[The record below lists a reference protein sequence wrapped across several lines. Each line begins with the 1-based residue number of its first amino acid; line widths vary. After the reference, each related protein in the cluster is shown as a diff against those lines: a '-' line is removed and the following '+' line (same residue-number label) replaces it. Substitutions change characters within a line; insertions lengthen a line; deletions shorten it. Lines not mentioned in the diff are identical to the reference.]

1 MAKLAGLLENANDF
15 FEVAKRCG
23 WTRLKKEKVGTN
35 ENSPLFIPKIVNMS
49 FACELYLKAIAEN
62 KKIAV
67 KKIHRL
73 DKIFL
78 KLPEIVQKEIYDIW
92 RINAGENITDCEYV
106 SKMFLDNLEAT
117 ANVFI
122 RFRYANEWAGAVVS
136 LQHSF
141 TLEQFEKFSPLSP
154 KRPCGSPK
162 IYDGF
167 LEQFALSLKDYA
179 EKLLGK
185 TYNS

>member
-1 MAKLAGLLENANDF
+1 MSKVAGLLENANDF
-15 FEVAKRCG
+15 FEAAKRCG
-23 WTRLKKEKVGTN
+23 WRQLTREGVATKENEPLLIPEKV
-35 ENSPLFIPKIVNMS
+35 NMA

-62 KKIAV
+62 KKISV
-67 KKIHRL
+67 KKVHDL

-78 KLPEIVQKEIYDIW
+78 KLPKTIQKEIYDIW
-92 RINAGENITDCEYV
+92 RGYCCEGDTDCDYLI
-106 SKMFLDNLEAT
+106 KMFFDNLEAT
-117 ANVFI
+117 AKVFI
-122 RFRYANEWAGAVVS
+122 RFRYANEWAGSMVS

-141 TLEQFEKFSPLSP
+141 TLPQFEKFSSCSL
-154 KRPCGSPK
+154 KRPLGAPP

-167 LEQFALSLKDYA
+167 LEQFALSLKTYA